1 MKIRIQFF
9 GHAFLCEEE
18 FTPENAQTLFEG
30 LERQG
35 FLCWK
40 IETETTT
47 EVVTGPKTDDQL
59 IDEAAERMR
68 LEGVDVGDVGNAMRI
83 VRETFG
89 VGRHT
94 PSNVAV
100 RLLDRFEEFANR

>member
-1 MKIRIQFF
+1 MKIRIQLF
-9 GHAFLCEEE
+9 GHAFLCEEV

-47 EVVTGPKTDDQL
+47 KIVTGPKTDDQL

-68 LEGVDVGDVGNAMRI
+68 LEGVDVGDVANTMRI
-83 VRETFG
+83 VREAFG
-89 VGRHT
+89 VRHT
-94 PSNVAV
+94 PPNVVV